1 MLIWK
6 FCFYFSFVLAICSS
20 KMRTCHV
27 IRDLFTEKVLS
38 CWYNFN
44 SRDLFNTMTELS
56 LLCIIVIRNLFRI
69 FVLLD
74 ALNLLVVYVKGS
86 RELKLSQR
94 ESTFSVNRS
103 RVTWRVLILTNISY
117 TFDLTK

>member
-1 MLIWK
+1 MLHATYSRKKCSRAGTI
-6 FCFYFSFVLAICSS
+6 STRAI
-20 KMRTCHV
+20 
-27 IRDLFTEKVLS
+27 LS
-38 CWYNFN
+38 H
-44 SRDLFNTMTELS
+44 TMTELS
-56 LLCIIVIRNLFRI
+56 LLHLSVIRNLFRI

-103 RVTWRVLILTNISY
+103 RVTWGIFI
-117 TFDLTK
+117 FDEQIAKTKLK